1 MPLFAITMF
10 GLGAQRSYE
19 QKGATR

>member
-19 QKGATR
+19 QKGAIG